1 MKNLMVVDDE
11 PAQLKSLRVGLRS
24 RGYRVREAS
33 NAVEALDFIEKEP
46 NRVDLVITDYS
57 MPSTDGLEFF
67 EKLKTINRCLPLMMM
82 TAYGE
87 KDLIL
92 KALRSGCA
100 GFIEKPFSLDEL
112 VEEIQR
118 IEKNGLGKK
127 PTPAESLDLAEL
139 VHQIKNPLMMI
150 MGNAELTLLKEE
162 NPEVRKRMDG
172 IMKAAQIIQ
181 ELNSRILKKERS
193 GLDIPEPV
201 DVRRRMKECTRM
213 FENIMAL
220 KGIHLEQASSE
231 EPLWILGSRFGMD
244 QVFRNLIL
252 NAIEAMESGSRK
264 RLSIKIERTECVHI
278 RIEDTGSGI
287 PEESMETIFSPSYS
301 TKEKGTGLGLYIVR
315 EIVNHHGGA
324 LSVQSK
330 LGSGTVFHV
339 RLPESINCK
348 CKQECID

>member
-1 MKNLMVVDDE
+1 
-11 PAQLKSLRVGLRS
+11 
-24 RGYRVREAS
+24 
-33 NAVEALDFIEKEP
+33 
-46 NRVDLVITDYS
+46 
-57 MPSTDGLEFF
+57 
-67 EKLKTINRCLPLMMM
+67 
-82 TAYGE
+82 
-87 KDLIL
+87 
-92 KALRSGCA
+92 
-100 GFIEKPFSLDEL
+100 
-112 VEEIQR
+112 
-118 IEKNGLGKK
+118 
-127 PTPAESLDLAEL
+127 
-139 VHQIKNPLMMI
+139 
-150 MGNAELTLLKEE
+150 
-162 NPEVRKRMDG
+162 MDG

-324 LSVQSK
+324 LSVESQI
-330 LGSGTVFHV
+330 GSGTVFHV
-339 RLPESINCK
+339 RLPGPVCNGK
-348 CKQECID
+348 N